1 MKAIVFDTETTGLP
15 KKKSARLSDNDVWP
29 YVVQFSWLI
38 CDLET
43 SEVEF
48 KDFIITLPPNMKIP
62 SRSTEIHGIT
72 DEIMREKG
80 VPCKQVLEEFIKDA
94 NECTYYVAHNFSF
107 DKTILRVELYRHQLP
122 DILKKNKYIEFCT
135 MKYGAPVCNI
145 IRYCPFRRR
154 LETKPPKL
162 IELYKELF
170 NEIPKNLHNSLI
182 DVFVCFRCFYKLL
195 TSKDIFEENVSL
207 SEEFYSLT

>member
-1 MKAIVFDTETTGLP
+1 MI
-15 KKKSARLSDNDVWP
+15 N
-29 YVVQFSWLI
+29 
-38 CDLET
+38 
-43 SEVEF
+43 
-48 KDFIITLPPNMKIP
+48 
-62 SRSTEIHGIT
+62 H
-72 DEIMREKG
+72 
-80 VPCKQVLEEFIKDA
+80 
-94 NECTYYVAHNFSF
+94 
-107 DKTILRVELYRHQLP
+107 
-122 DILKKNKYIEFCT
+122 ILKVKQNIEIIKINEKVIKSNTPFLYKKNVYNSQGIHINFPDKYIEFCT